1 MVGIT
6 ALWLP
11 ILLSAVFVFVASAII
26 HMGLRYHR
34 TDFTAVPGEDKVR
47 AAMRDEGVGPGN
59 YHFPYACGMGELKN
73 PDVIAKFKEGP
84 VGLLTV
90 MPSGPPAM
98 GKNLMQWFIY
108 TVIASV
114 LVAYVTGRTLGAPEM
129 EHDHQERHRWTGLRA
144 PDRGHFRLALVE
156 LIAGGRKGSSLDFIQ
171 TRRGPVQLTL
181 MFAASLY
188 EVKT

>member
-26 HMGLRYHR
+26 HMGLRYHQ

-47 AAMRDEGVGPGN
+47 AAMRDEGIGPGN
-59 YHFPYACGMGELKN
+59 YHFPFACGMGELKN

-90 MPSGPPAM
+90 MPSGPPSM
-98 GKNLMQWFIY
+98 GKNLVQWFIY
-108 TVIASV
+108 TVIASI
-114 LVAYVTGRTLGAPEM
+114 LIAYVTGRTLGADAHYLQVFRVAGAVALLTYAGAAPV
-129 EHDHQERHRWTGLRA
+129 DSIWKGQKWSTTIKNVFDGLVY
-144 PDRGHFRLALVE
+144 AL
-156 LIAGGRKGSSLDFIQ
+156 LTAGTFGWLWSN
-171 TRRGPVQLTL
+171 
-181 MFAASLY
+181 
-188 EVKT
+188 